1 MRGYRVCDGR
11 GIVGNSQ
18 SVLIMI
24 NPITASPAVKARRR
38 WPLLETVL
46 VPTWWLGPR
55 ADLPRLALDVGA

>member
-1 MRGYRVCDGR
+1 
-11 GIVGNSQ
+11 
-18 SVLIMI
+18 MI